1 MLTSISVAVIA
12 VFIIIFII
20 FLIPVLLQIRRTARE
35 GEKLLEAAR
44 LQIVPLSHD
53 IIRLIDDL
61 HDIVEQGKRQMEKVE
76 DSVNAVRDMALK
88 LRDVET
94 LVKDKIEQPLLSLI
108 ALLSALTKGIRAY
121 MDLVK
126 KDKES

>member
-12 VFIIIFII
+12 VFIIVFVI

-53 IIRLIDDL
+53 VIRIIDDL
-61 HDIVEQGKRQMEKVE
+61 HDIVEKGKRQMEKVE

-108 ALLSALTKGIRAY
+108 ALLSALTKGIRAF
-121 MDLVK
+121 MELLK
-126 KDKES
+126 KDKEF